1 MHPVITQQLVADHI
15 REIHARAE
23 AERLPAR
30 RVGPGVVH
38 RPFGLVVSLPACSVS
53 CIRLASSARRSCGA
67 VTGSIRMAAL
77 SKTFESALLKRA
89 KNFSFRG
96 RILTSA

>member
-1 MHPVITQQLVADHI
+1 M
-15 REIHARAE
+15 
-23 AERLPAR
+23 PAR

-38 RPFGLVVSLPACSVS
+38 RPFGLVVSLSACSVS
-53 CIRLASSARRSCGA
+53 CIRLASSARCSCGA
-67 VTGSIRMAAL
+67 VTGSMKMAAL
-77 SKTFESALLKRA
+77 SKTGESDLLKRA

>member
-1 MHPVITQQLVADHI
+1 MPI
-15 REIHARAE
+15 RH
-23 AERLPAR
+23 
-30 RVGPGVVH
+30 VGPGVVH
-38 RPFGLVVSLPACSVS
+38 RPFGLVVSLPPCSVS
-53 CIRLASSARRSCGA
+53 CIRLASSARRLRGA

-77 SKTFESALLKRA
+77 SKTSESALLKRV